1 MSAVR
6 VEEVGKDWRFIG
18 STVHELRLNGD
29 VSGLGGDGGWLAVAM
44 FGPYDGA
51 SVVEN
56 EVNNSS
62 KNEMNAIKVA
72 GTSDWRAI
80 IKP

>member
-29 VSGLGGDGGWLAVAM
+29 VSGLGGDAM